1 MPRRYYTRYRTR
13 VYARRRKWSPTLGQG
28 VLNTRAEQNSAGFAY
43 TVLCSNSTNQ
53 GTNAPVSTIIKV
65 KNFKCVI
72 DIISQ
77 SATSGTGLL
86 RNNFYAI
93 MFVPQGFTITAN
105 TPTEHPEWIM
115 VWRTIDFGIT
125 SGTALSSS
133 SNLQLSS
140 RLTRNLNSG
149 DQIVL
154 FNSFYN
160 PETITYTVVS
170 TFYCS
175 FVTCNN

>member
-1 MPRRYYTRYRTR
+1 MPRRYYRRTRYYR
-13 VYARRRKWSPTLGQG
+13 YSKKKWSPTLGQG
-28 VLNTRAEQNSAGFAY
+28 VLNTTAETQTTGFGY
-43 TVLCSNSTNQ
+43 TVLCANSSLQ

-72 DIISQ
+72 DIVSHTA
-77 SATSGTGLL
+77 SATSSYS

-93 MFVPQGFTITAN
+93 MFVPQGFTITAT

-115 VWRTIDFGIT
+115 VWRTTDVSIASSTT
-125 SGTALSSS
+125 SSIS
-133 SNLQLSS
+133 SNIQLSS

-154 FNSFYN
+154 YNSFYN
-160 PETITYTVVS
+160 SDNTANTIS
-170 TFYCS
+170 NTFYCS